1 MALPGTACAEDAL
14 GSRLLSVLSAPSMY
28 DLGQVIN
35 HLLKLQILSLKMDVK
50 YCHAELL

>member
-28 DLGQVIN
+28 MTLGE
-35 HLLKLQILSLKMDVK
+35 SLTTS
-50 YCHAELL
+50 